1 MGCKGSK
8 LAAKD
13 CPAGVKCKPKP
24 AKLNSDWTHCYRDEC
39 AKKVYSNDGRDGAI
53 GAECKIKGATY
64 DEKRWHDCGD
74 FHFSG
79 RCVFPKEEEKELD
92 EEDFIEEPSNT
103 EKEPNDS
110 VVTTSDSTNTNL
122 PPTNN
127 PSLTNSNSEI
137 DTKTIIIGVLVI
149 ALIFMFMQ
157 SKN

>member
-1 MGCKGSK
+1 MGCDGSK
-8 LAAKD
+8 LAAED

-24 AKLNSDWTHCYRDEC
+24 TKLNSDWTHCYRNEC
-39 AKKVYSNDGRDGAI
+39 AKKLYPKDKRDGAI

-64 DEKRWHDCGD
+64 DKKGWHDCGD

-79 RCVFPKEEEKELD
+79 RCVFPKEEEQELD
-92 EEDFIEEPSNT
+92 EEDFMEEPSNT
-103 EKEPNDS
+103 ESNDS

-127 PSLTNSNSEI
+127 PNSNSEI